1 VARGWR
7 GGFNPNRDTD
17 GCYTTPSGVGR
28 PSADPRRST
37 QQLYRSRDG
46 RQAIT
51 QDHRGYASLKRD
63 GTMASASVFP
73 KRGGGGYVFKRPNG
87 RATFT
92 KEFPTQKAAVE
103 ALKRYARGK

>member
-1 VARGWR
+1 
-7 GGFNPNRDTD
+7 
-17 GCYTTPSGVGR
+17 
-28 PSADPRRST
+28 
-37 QQLYRSRDG
+37 
-46 RQAIT
+46 
-51 QDHRGYASLKRD
+51 
-63 GTMASASVFP
+63 MAGASVYP

>member
-1 VARGWR
+1 MARGYR

-17 GCYTTPSGVGR
+17 GCYTTPSGIGK
-28 PSADPRRST
+28 PSRDPRRST
-37 QQLYRSRDG
+37 TQLYRSRDG
-46 RQAIT
+46 SAAIT
-51 QDHRGYASLKRD
+51 QDSRGYASLKRD
-63 GTMASASVFP
+63 GRMAGASVYE
-73 KRGGGGYVFKRPNG
+73 KRGGGGYIFKRPNG